1 MRVKLIVNATASS
14 VTPRT
19 QFLVERIL
27 HREHEVKVAATLRR
41 GHATLLAREAVDD
54 GFDIVAV
61 LAGDGTL
68 NEAAGGLIGTDL
80 PLAALPGGS
89 TNVYAR
95 SIGIIN
101 NAEEAAHGLLKSLQ
115 EKSLQRVDIG
125 RVNGRQFLFNAGVG
139 FDAAVLERVERH
151 PKWKRRLN
159 HAYFAG
165 AALATFATFE
175 RREPLFALHDDAGNH
190 VTDGNFAIISKTHPW
205 TFFGP
210 RRFAIAPS
218 AGFDQ
223 PLVTTVWKKMG
234 VPSMLVTAAS
244 ALGSGTILRKSRAIH
259 EHHGDGCVLTSTEP
273 IPWQADG
280 DFLGYDTTF
289 RLTRQSDALT
299 IVVPATPENDADR
312 W

>member
-27 HREHEVKVAATLRR
+27 HRHHEVKVAATLRR
-41 GHATLLAREAVDD
+41 GHATFLAQEAVED
-54 GFDIVAV
+54 GFDVVAV

-68 NEAAGGLIGTDL
+68 NEAAGGLLGSN
-80 PLAALPGGS
+80 LALAPLPGGS

-95 SIGIIN
+95 TLGIEN
-101 NAEEAAHGLLKSLQ
+101 HAERAATALLSSLEAKSFR
-115 EKSLQRVDIG
+115 RVDIG
-125 RVNGRQFLFNAGVG
+125 RINGRQFLFNCGIG

-165 AALATFATFE
+165 AAIAAYATYE
-175 RREPLFALHDDAGNH
+175 HKPPLFEMFDRTGKSLTHGSFVIA
-190 VTDGNFAIISKTHPW
+190 SKTHPW

-210 RRFAIAPS
+210 RRFAIAPA
-218 AGFDQ
+218 AGFEQ
-223 PLVTTVWKKMG
+223 PLVHTVWKRMS
-234 VPSMLVTAAS
+234 VPTMLSTATS
-244 ALGSGTILRKSRAIH
+244 ALGSGNRLRKSASIF
-259 EHHGDGCVLTSTEP
+259 EHIGDDVRVVAREP
-273 IPWQADG
+273 VPWQADG
-280 DFLGYDTTF
+280 DYLGMDTEFLLSRETN
-289 RLTRQSDALT
+289 ALT
-299 IVVPATPENDADR
+299 IVEPSTDETDEDR